1 MTDVRQDALKIAQKA
16 IEAVLPENA
25 VEAALRGEAFSARAR
40 SGGRIVLT
48 AIGKAAWRMAK
59 AAADTLGD
67 GWTESRRDEV
77 RAQQRPI
84 KGIEIFEA
92 GHPFRT

>member
-67 GWTESRRDEV
+67 RLDGGVVVTKYGHSNG
-77 RAQQRPI
+77 PI
-84 KGIEIFEA
+84 KGYRDF
-92 GHPFRT
+92 